1 MNPIAIPARPAP
13 APARVATLLEGH
25 IVEIVGDADDGALR
39 CGQSLAAIALRMG
52 NGLWTTQI
60 AAEIPSARRQRGASQ
75 WPAPPSG
82 PPAGEQRR

>member
-1 MNPIAIPARPAP
+1 
-13 APARVATLLEGH
+13 VATPLEGH

-60 AAEIPSARRQRGASQ
+60 AAEIQPPAAA
-75 WPAPPSG
+75 WPAACVWAAS
-82 PPAGEQRR
+82 R